1 MNTKIDKSR
10 VQKVTNKSI
19 RFKYSNRQAFTG
31 GIDMGTNRDN
41 KIKIK
46 INGEEKAYQE
56 KKDNLIV
63 HDWKSKREVAAAE
76 EKSTNIRSAFDI
88 IKKKQKRKS
97 VIQRNRPK
105 IYTRSDKQSPIVLTI
120 SIISAIAI
128 GVLIGIILLNLMM
141 KNPTEE
147 NVSTANANTTTTGTA
162 ATGSESVL
170 LPSTELYILQQGVY
184 QNEESVQQ
192 LESQLA
198 STGLPFAY
206 VKDGDKYRVFVAVTD
221 NTETG
226 KQFRE
231 SSFFK
236 QNFVE
241 TFPTAVVVPEKS
253 FSNITADE
261 KKFLELA
268 YPLYEKLVKESS
280 TAFLQGDTYSIPKD
294 FAQQEIEQIK
304 GLKIQQKPIQDLQLS
319 LMKAYDE
326 LVGFFDSKSNDQWL
340 NVQSHLLSFV
350 ANYFTM

>member
-1 MNTKIDKSR
+1 
-10 VQKVTNKSI
+10 
-19 RFKYSNRQAFTG
+19 
-31 GIDMGTNRDN
+31 MGTNRDN

-147 NVSTANANTTTTGTA
+147 NVSTANANTTVTA
-162 ATGSESVL
+162 GTGSESVL

-221 NTETG
+221 GTDSG
-226 KQFRE
+226 KLFKE

-236 QNFVE
+236 QNFAE
-241 TFPTAVVVPEKS
+241 TFPTAVAVPEKS
-253 FSNITADE
+253 ISNLTTDE
-261 KKFLELA
+261 KNFLELA